1 MSPLSG
7 PPPDQRIRT
16 LFNLLI
22 WLNLVYLTRS
32 YSRYIYIYMYMYI
45 YYSNI
50 IYLVGV
56 VQVRGVFGQLGLE
69 AEHDIIQ
76 FSLIL
81 HKTSEINHRISLSHP

>member
-1 MSPLSG
+1 
-7 PPPDQRIRT
+7 
-16 LFNLLI
+16 
-22 WLNLVYLTRS
+22 
-32 YSRYIYIYMYMYI
+32 MYI

-81 HKTSEINHRISLSHP
+81 HKTSEIIHTISLSHP